1 MATRRYG
8 SVNSDD
14 SMHKLLKRQLK
25 KLKLDVASPPDLK
38 TWRKLL
44 RKIDASYQKSDHNRR
59 KLLRSLA
66 KSSEEMRVLYKHQ
79 KSSSEVRLH
88 AILNALPDTLFLL
101 DEDGCY
107 IEVMSGNE
115 QQLYIEKA
123 QLFGKTLH
131 DIFPK
136 QDADFFLDIISQA
149 LESNELVV
157 VNYEMDV
164 KSGKRTF
171 EGRVMPT
178 NYSVDGKKTVVFL
191 AIDVTD
197 RRQSEIRGRLISTVF
212 ENSREGMVILDT
224 DMKVVSVNEAFCKIT
239 KLDKD
244 TAQGNMPEFIK
255 SLMSTDAGSQI
266 QYALDKTDY
275 WMGEVAGRRADGG
288 TYPLWLTVNA
298 VRDYNGQSS
307 YYVAMLTDVSDIK
320 RSQEELEYVATHDF
334 LTKLPNRVLFHDRL
348 QQAVVRS
355 VRTSNIGALFFLDLD
370 RFKIVNDN
378 LGHHVGD
385 DLLKQVSERLL
396 HVCRSSDTLARL
408 GGDEFTLIVEGLEDI
423 SEIALI
429 AEKTLKAFSEPFS
442 LDTYKLEISVSIGIS
457 VFPKDS
463 SNVNDLIKHADTA
476 MYSAKESGRNTYR
489 FYTQEL
495 TTNAFEYFAMEIAL
509 QKALEREEFFLV
521 YQPQYNIISNEMIGV
536 EALIRWRHPDMGVLS
551 PGVFIHIAEY
561 SGKIEAI
568 GEWLISAVCEQCA
581 IWDAEGLPPFTISL
595 NLSRKQLVLPEL
607 SEYVKNVLEQS
618 KVSGD
623 RLEFEIT
630 ESAILEQKDTV
641 YGNLKALQQMGVKMA
656 IDDFGTGYS
665 SLVNLKQF
673 PLSRLKID
681 KSFVRDVS
689 RDSNDEAIIRATI
702 ALGKS
707 FNLKII
713 AEGVEKE
720 EQRDFLL
727 KEGCNEAQGYLYS
740 DPVAAE
746 SISELLLTLKSVSN

>member
-1 MATRRYG
+1 MAIRPYG
-8 SVNSDD
+8 NVNSDGA
-14 SMHKLLKRQLK
+14 MHKLLKRQLK
-25 KLKLDVASPPDLK
+25 KLKLGDASPPDLK
-38 TWRKLL
+38 AWHKLL
-44 RKIDASYQKSDHNRR
+44 RKINASYQASDHDKH
-59 KLLRSLA
+59 KLVRSLA
-66 KSSEEMRVLYKHQ
+66 KSSEEMRALYKRQ
-79 KSSSEVRLH
+79 KSSYEVRLH

-115 QQLYIEKA
+115 QQLYIDKE
-123 QLFGKTLH
+123 LLLGKTLH

-178 NYSVDGKKTVVFL
+178 NYSVDDKRTVVFL

-224 DMKVVSVNEAFCKIT
+224 DHKVVSVNEAFCKFT
-239 KLDKD
+239 KLDMD
-244 TAQGNMPEFIK
+244 TAHGNVPEFMN
-255 SLMSTDAGSQI
+255 SLMSSGAGSKI
-266 QYALDKTDY
+266 LYALEKTDY

-298 VRDYNGQSS
+298 VRDYNRQSS

-355 VRTSNIGALFFLDLD
+355 MRTNNLGALFFLDLD
-370 RFKIVNDN
+370 RFKNVNDN

-423 SEIALI
+423 SELALI

-509 QKALEREEFFLV
+509 QKALERDEFFLV

-568 GEWLISAVCEQCA
+568 GEWLISTVCEQCS
-581 IWDAEGLPPFTISL
+581 IWDAEGLPPFTVSL

-618 KVSGD
+618 KVRGD

-630 ESAILEQKDTV
+630 ESAIFDQKDTV

-740 DPVAAE
+740 DPVPAE
-746 SISELLLTLKSVSN
+746 SISELLLMRKSVSN

>member
-1 MATRRYG
+1 MAIRRYG
-8 SVNSDD
+8 DVNSDGA
-14 SMHKLLKRQLK
+14 MHKLLRRQLK
-25 KLKLDVASPPDLK
+25 KLKLDDASPPDLK
-38 TWRKLL
+38 AWHKLL
-44 RKIDASYQKSDHNRR
+44 RKINASYQASDHNRH
-59 KLLRSLA
+59 KLVRSLA
-66 KSSEEMRVLYKHQ
+66 TSSEEMRALYKCQ
-79 KSSSEVRLH
+79 KSSYEVRLH

-115 QQLYIEKA
+115 QQLYIEKE

-171 EGRVMPT
+171 EGRVMPAS
-178 NYSVDGKKTVVFL
+178 YSVDDKKTVVFL

-197 RRQSEIRGRLISTVF
+197 RRQSEIQGRLISTVF

-239 KLDKD
+239 KLDMD
-244 TAQGNMPEFIK
+244 TAQGNVPEFIK

-266 QYALDKTDY
+266 LYALEKTDY

-298 VRDYNGQSS
+298 VRDYNGKSS

-348 QQAVVRS
+348 QQAVVRTM
-355 VRTSNIGALFFLDLD
+355 RTNNIGALFFLDLD
-370 RFKIVNDN
+370 RFKNVNDN
-378 LGHHVGD
+378 LGHHIGD

-423 SEIALI
+423 SELALI

-463 SNVNDLIKHADTA
+463 SNINDLIKHADTA

-568 GEWLISAVCEQCA
+568 GEWLISTVCEQCS
-581 IWDAEGLPPFTISL
+581 IWDAEGVPPFTVSL
-595 NLSRKQLVLPEL
+595 NLSRKQLVLPGL

-618 KVSGD
+618 KVRGD

-630 ESAILEQKDTV
+630 ESTILDQKDTV
-641 YGNLKALQQMGVKMA
+641 YGNLKALQQMGVSMA

-713 AEGVEKE
+713 AEGVENE

-727 KEGCNEAQGYLYS
+727 KEGCNEAQGFLYS
-740 DPVAAE
+740 DPVPAE
-746 SISELLLTLKSVSN
+746 SISELLLLRKSVSN

>member
-1 MATRRYG
+1 
-8 SVNSDD
+8 V
-14 SMHKLLKRQLK
+14 HKVKP
-25 KLKLDVASPPDLK
+25 A
-38 TWRKLL
+38 
-44 RKIDASYQKSDHNRR
+44 
-59 KLLRSLA
+59 
-66 KSSEEMRVLYKHQ
+66 
-79 KSSSEVRLH
+79 

-568 GEWLISAVCEQCA
+568 GEWLISAVCEQCS
-581 IWDAEGLPPFTISL
+581 IWDAEGLPSFTVSL